1 MDLFTILTMGIFSVG
16 LTYGDGGAVLAF
28 IDPFTAMLVMGALSA
43 GTGIAAGQSKG
54 QAKKNLRLASIIS
67 GVGALGAGGVGAGGL
82 FGAKTAAGAGA
93 GAGAA
98 AATPGWPPWGPITSQ
113 TLKSPLPLG
122 PVNPIPT
129 SAAISAQPPG
139 VAPFAPLTASPANTT
154 ARAMSLKDKL
164 GMAASAANVA
174 GVGKSFFPG
183 GEPMKGPG
191 PLEPV
196 ASGSTDFRPTA
207 MDFAAPIV
215 ETTLPYPPG
224 SWPLGPYD
232 PRRRWGGVGGSR

>member
-1 MDLFTILTMGIFSVG
+1 MGG
-16 LTYGDGGAVLAF
+16 
-28 IDPFTAMLVMGALSA
+28 
-43 GTGIAAGQSKG
+43 GTGGGTSHSSQAATIAPELQPFFKATGERAEAFQ
-54 QAKKNLRLASIIS
+54 
-67 GVGALGAGGVGAGGL
+67 
-82 FGAKTAAGAGA
+82 
-93 GAGAA
+93 GAA
-98 AATPGWPPWGPITSQ
+98 
-113 TLKSPLPLG
+113 PLAPF
-122 PVNPIPT
+122 
-129 SAAISAQPPG
+129 ISAQPPG

-154 ARAMSLKDKL
+154 AGAMSLKDKL

-183 GEPMKGPG
+183 GEPRKGPG